1 MSKSKS
7 SGKKRQLDAGSNL
20 QWERA
25 IADSEKL
32 IHDYQDQIDLLK
44 ASVRSFKNLRD
55 RGAPFPNIPDAAKSK
70 AA

>member
-1 MSKSKS
+1 MSKPKS
-7 SGKKRQLDAGSNL
+7 SARTRKLDAGSNG
-20 QWERA
+20 QWEQA

-32 IHDYQDQIDLLK
+32 IQDYQDQIDLLK

-55 RGAPFPNIPDAAKSK
+55 RGGPFPSVPDSAKAK